1 MSTECIFPFLLCLSL
16 LFFSQLLVS
25 PPQTTTLP
33 FAFLFLGNGFD
44 HCFLYKSLGAE
55 LSMLKWGKHWTNWEV
70 WSPSVVDRSPFLL
83 DEGQHHTMNM
93 EACLSQE
100 NSVHSHNAWL
110 AQSGIF
116 MYLYHKMP
124 LKIIPEDGLFLS
136 TKDKY
141 QAME

>member
-1 MSTECIFPFLLCLSL
+1 
-16 LFFSQLLVS
+16 
-25 PPQTTTLP
+25 
-33 FAFLFLGNGFD
+33 
-44 HCFLYKSLGAE
+44 
-55 LSMLKWGKHWTNWEV
+55 MLKWGKHWTNWEI

-124 LKIIPEDGLFLS
+124 LKIISEDGLFLS
-136 TKDKY
+136 AKDKY